1 MMARY
6 NKTHEAVFAETAN
19 EITGTI
25 NAQWD
30 DAEYF
35 FKLKKT
41 NKELAEENA
50 RLRNLLKENFQQ
62 SDTSITFYID
72 SLNKD
77 SLNRIRK
84 FMWLEA
90 KVVRNS
96 TDKQTN
102 YITLQ
107 RGTLQGVQKGDAVVS
122 SNNTIVGVVVDA
134 SENYSIV
141 RSMLHRDSRASAL
154 LKADSSN
161 PGSIKWDGV
170 NPNYLTLA
178 NVSKSNKVNIGDT
191 VLTTGFGSFPSGLM
205 IGTIAKIDADP
216 ASSFYTLQVKS
227 ATDFTKL
234 QYVYLVENLQY
245 TEQKLLEE
253 KVKLNNE

>member
-62 SDTSITFYID
+62 SDTSVTFYLD

-84 FMWLEA
+84 FIWLEA
-90 KVVRNS
+90 KVIRNS

-102 YITLQ
+102 FITLQ

-170 NPNYLTLA
+170 NPNYLTLS
-178 NVSKSNKVNIGDT
+178 NVSKSNKVKVGDT

-205 IGTIAKIDADP
+205 IGTISKIDADP

-227 ATDFTKL
+227 ATDFSKL

-245 TEQKLLEE
+245 TEQRLLEE
-253 KVKLNNE
+253 KVKLNDE